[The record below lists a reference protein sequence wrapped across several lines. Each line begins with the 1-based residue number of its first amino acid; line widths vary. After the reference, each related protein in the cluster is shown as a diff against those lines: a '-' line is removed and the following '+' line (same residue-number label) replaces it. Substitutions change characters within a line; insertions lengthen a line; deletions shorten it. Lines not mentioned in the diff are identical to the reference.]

1 LWFTIWAEALV
12 FGENTVSTAPRT
24 LKQKAVRELR
34 EYLIISAYLFV
45 VFSLLIIHKRVI
57 LANQHIDYTMHGLA
71 LINALALGKIIL
83 IAQDLHLADQFQD
96 APLIYTTVLK
106 SFVFTVVLASFKITE
121 DATIG
126 ALRGKSFH
134 ESLSELGDGSWP
146 AILVLSAMLFV
157 MLIPFFGF
165 GELRRVF
172 GDERLIGVFFRPR
185 HLWKLP
191 PAVSQD

>member
-1 LWFTIWAEALV
+1 
-12 FGENTVSTAPRT
+12 VSTTPRS
-24 LKQKAVRELR
+24 LKQKAVRELK
-34 EYLIISAYLFV
+34 EYVVITLYLFV

-57 LANQHIDYTMHGLA
+57 LASHHIEYTLHGLA

-96 APLIYTTVLK
+96 APLIYTTLLK
-106 SFVFTVVLASFKITE
+106 SFVFTVVMASFKVAE

-126 ALRGKSFH
+126 GLQGKSFH
-134 ESLSELGDGSWP
+134 ESLAELGDGSWP
-146 AILVLSAMLFV
+146 AILILSALLFV

-172 GDERLIGVFFRPR
+172 GDDRLMRIFFRPR
-185 HLWKLP
+185 HRWKLP
-191 PAVSQD
+191 PELTQG

>member
-1 LWFTIWAEALV
+1 
-12 FGENTVSTAPRT
+12 VSTAPRT

-34 EYLIISAYLFV
+34 EYVIISLYLFV

-57 LANQHIDYTMHGLA
+57 LAAHHVDYTLHGLA

-96 APLIYTTVLK
+96 APLIYTTLLK
-106 SFVFTVVLASFKITE
+106 SFVFTVVLASFKIAE

-126 ALRGKSFH
+126 GLHGKSFH
-134 ESLSELGDGSWP
+134 ESLSEIGDGSWP
-146 AILVLSAMLFV
+146 AILILSALLFV

-172 GDERLIGVFFRPR
+172 GDERLLAVFFRPR

-191 PAVSQD
+191 PELTQG